1 MRKTLVVFFWL
12 LATIGLTYVTNA
24 AVKLVDLQ
32 VLPEG
37 SRIEVLSLPKVATE
51 EEVSVSDSS
60 VITIPP
66 SSSQPVSTSSTLSLS
81 DKSDNKSTATS
92 TTIPLEEEIK
102 PQTTVPPVSTIVV
115 NSENDF
121 SADTEDATTSQ
132 DDDSDTDLELTFA
145 DTEDLTV
152 ETTDFPTPTTI
163 TTTTQPAAVEPIEI
177 IIDPILI
184 ETISLPKVQIGE
196 NYQAQLEATGGIPP
210 YRWEINSGSLPEEL
224 TFSENGL
231 IAGVLSSGVQEKLTF
246 KTFDDVNSSA
256 ISKELMLENTKTR
269 QTVIARGG
277 TAFIDIDG
285 DYVSLFLVSPADGYS
300 AVIVEPGGF
309 RVEVQ
314 FVPQLGDS
322 TSFVVCESNEGLKCS
337 SDQKFIGFQGFL
349 RVLRFFYIGFALI
362 AHCLFVV
369 VIALS
374 LASVLSLFFEESGL
388 STFNLLTN

>member
-60 VITIPP
+60 VITTPP
-66 SSSQPVSTSSTLSLS
+66 SSQPVATSSTLSL
-81 DKSDNKSTATS
+81 SDNKSTATS
-92 TTIPLEEEIK
+92 TSIPLEEEIK
-102 PQTTVPPVSTIVV
+102 PQSAVPPVSTIV
-115 NSENDF
+115 NSENGF
-121 SADTEDATTSQ
+121 SADTEDTAISQ
-132 DDDSDTDLELTFA
+132 DDDPDDTLELTFA

-152 ETTDFPTPTTI
+152 ETTDFPTPTPTVI
-163 TTTTQPAAVEPIEI
+163 TTTTQSVVVEPIEI
-177 IIDPILI
+177 FVEPVLI

-196 NYQAQLEATGGIPP
+196 NYQVQLEATGGIPP

-224 TFSENGL
+224 TFSESGL

-246 KTFDDVNSSA
+246 KIFDDVNSVA
-256 ISKELMLENTKTR
+256 VSKELMLENTKTR

-337 SDQKFIGFQGFL
+337 SD
-349 RVLRFFYIGFALI
+349 
-362 AHCLFVV
+362 
-369 VIALS
+369 
-374 LASVLSLFFEESGL
+374 
-388 STFNLLTN
+388 

>member
-37 SRIEVLSLPKVATE
+37 SRIEVLSLPKATTE
-51 EEVSVSDSS
+51 EEVAVSSS
-60 VITIPP
+60 LLATVPP
-66 SSSQPVSTSSTLSLS
+66 SSEPVLTSSTLPLL
-81 DKSDNKSTATS
+81 DNKSSATS

-102 PQTTVPPVSTIVV
+102 PQTTVPTVSTTV
-115 NSENDF
+115 NLDNDLPVDNGDVG
-121 SADTEDATTSQ
+121 SSQ
-132 DDDSDTDLELTFA
+132 NNNPDEISELT
-145 DTEDLTV
+145 DVEEEDLIV
-152 ETTDFPTPTTI
+152 ETIELITPTTSTSEPPLPI
-163 TTTTQPAAVEPIEI
+163 PPEIVVEPIV
-177 IIDPILI
+177 I
-184 ETISLPKVQIGE
+184 ETISLPKLQIGE
-196 NYQAQLEATGGIPP
+196 NYQLQLEAIGGIPP
-210 YRWEINSGSLPEEL
+210 YRWEIQSGSLPEGL

-231 IAGVLSSGVQEKLTF
+231 ITGVLSSGVQEQLVF
-246 KTFDDVNSSA
+246 KAFDNGKSSA
-256 ISKELMLENTKTR
+256 ISKELLLENSKTR

-314 FVPQLGDS
+314 FVPQIGDS

-337 SDQKFIGFQGFL
+337 SD
-349 RVLRFFYIGFALI
+349 
-362 AHCLFVV
+362 
-369 VIALS
+369 
-374 LASVLSLFFEESGL
+374 
-388 STFNLLTN
+388 

>member
-337 SDQKFIGFQGFL
+337 SD
-349 RVLRFFYIGFALI
+349 
-362 AHCLFVV
+362 
-369 VIALS
+369 
-374 LASVLSLFFEESGL
+374 
-388 STFNLLTN
+388 

>member
-37 SRIEVLSLPKVATE
+37 SRIEVLSLPKTVE
-51 EEVSVSDSS
+51 EEVSVSVSS

-66 SSSQPVSTSSTLSLS
+66 PSQPVSTSSTFTP
-81 DKSDNKSTATS
+81 DNKSSATS
-92 TTIPLEEEIK
+92 TTIPVEEEIK
-102 PQTTVPPVSTIVV
+102 PEITVPPVSTTL
-115 NSENDF
+115 NLDDGLL
-121 SADTEDATTSQ
+121 ADTGDTTSSQ
-132 DDDSDTDLELTFA
+132 NDNLDENLESTDVDE
-145 DTEDLTV
+145 EDLTF
-152 ETTDFPTPTTI
+152 ETTESIVPI
-163 TTTTQPAAVEPIEI
+163 TTTTQPPAAKLPEIVVEPIF
-177 IIDPILI
+177 I
-184 ETISLPKVQIGE
+184 ETVSLPKVQIGE
-196 NYQAQLEATGGIPP
+196 NYQVQLEAIGGIPP
-210 YRWEINSGSLPEEL
+210 YRWEIQSGSLPEGL
-224 TFSENGL
+224 SFSENGV
-231 IAGVLSSGVQEKLTF
+231 ITGILSSGVQEQLIF
-246 KTFDDVNSSA
+246 QAFDNGNSSA
-256 ISKELMLENTKTR
+256 MSTELILENTKTR

-337 SDQKFIGFQGFL
+337 SD
-349 RVLRFFYIGFALI
+349 
-362 AHCLFVV
+362 
-369 VIALS
+369 
-374 LASVLSLFFEESGL
+374 
-388 STFNLLTN
+388 

>member
-60 VITIPP
+60 VITTPP
-66 SSSQPVSTSSTLSLS
+66 PSQPVSTSSTLSLS
-81 DKSDNKSTATS
+81 DNKSTATS
-92 TTIPLEEEIK
+92 TSIPLEEEIK
-102 PQTTVPPVSTIVV
+102 PQATVPPVSTIV
-115 NSENDF
+115 NSENGF
-121 SADTEDATTSQ
+121 SADTEDTAISQ
-132 DDDSDTDLELTFA
+132 DDNPDDTLELTFA

-152 ETTDFPTPTTI
+152 ETTDIPTPTPTPTVI
-163 TTTTQPAAVEPIEI
+163 TTTTQSVVVEPIEI
-177 IIDPILI
+177 FVEPVLI

-196 NYQAQLEATGGIPP
+196 NYQVQLEATGGIPP

-246 KTFDDVNSSA
+246 KTFDDVNSVA
-256 ISKELMLENTKTR
+256 VSKELMLENTKTR

-337 SDQKFIGFQGFL
+337 SG
-349 RVLRFFYIGFALI
+349 
-362 AHCLFVV
+362 
-369 VIALS
+369 
-374 LASVLSLFFEESGL
+374 
-388 STFNLLTN
+388 

>member
-1 MRKTLVVFFWL
+1 MRKTLVVLFWL

-60 VITIPP
+60 VITTPP
-66 SSSQPVSTSSTLSLS
+66 PSQPVSTSSTLSLS
-81 DKSDNKSTATS
+81 DNKSTATS
-92 TTIPLEEEIK
+92 TSIPLEEEIK
-102 PQTTVPPVSTIVV
+102 PQATVPPVSTIV
-115 NSENDF
+115 NSENGF
-121 SADTEDATTSQ
+121 SADTEDTAISQ
-132 DDDSDTDLELTFA
+132 DDNPDDTLELTFA

-152 ETTDFPTPTTI
+152 ETTDIPTPTPTPTVI
-163 TTTTQPAAVEPIEI
+163 TTTTQSVVVEPIEI
-177 IIDPILI
+177 FVEPVLI

-196 NYQAQLEATGGIPP
+196 NYQVQLEATGGIPP

-246 KTFDDVNSSA
+246 KTFDDVNSVA
-256 ISKELMLENTKTR
+256 VSKELMLENTKTR

-337 SDQKFIGFQGFL
+337 SD
-349 RVLRFFYIGFALI
+349 
-362 AHCLFVV
+362 
-369 VIALS
+369 
-374 LASVLSLFFEESGL
+374 
-388 STFNLLTN
+388 